1 MLLARRFGERLLNLQ
16 RQGRI
21 GTFPPIKGQ
30 EAAHLGAGAVLQ
42 PGDWFVPAFR
52 ETAAE
57 LWHGCKG
64 LPGGPRPD
72 SRHTGNRRSS
82 AV

>member
-30 EAAHLGAGAVLQ
+30 EAAHLGAAARRLVCARFQGNSGRTLARVQ
-42 PGDWFVPAFR
+42 GVARGPAPGFPAHR
-52 ETAAE
+52 
-57 LWHGCKG
+57 K
-64 LPGGPRPD
+64 
-72 SRHTGNRRSS
+72 
-82 AV
+82 